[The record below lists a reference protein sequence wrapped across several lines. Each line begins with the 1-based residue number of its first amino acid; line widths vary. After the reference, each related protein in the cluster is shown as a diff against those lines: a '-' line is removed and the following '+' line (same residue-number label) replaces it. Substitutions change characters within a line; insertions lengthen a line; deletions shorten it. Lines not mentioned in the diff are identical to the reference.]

1 VWLLASKLLLVSGG
15 VCLLVLALLLL
26 PLFTEDRAAVYLL
39 KLHFRGLARVALSD
53 RRAWHAKQQLIH
65 YDS

>member
-1 VWLLASKLLLVSGG
+1 MWLLASKLLLVSGG
-15 VCLLVLALLLL
+15 VYLLVLALLLL

-39 KLHFRGLARVALSD
+39 KLHFRGLAGVALSD